1 MNFLDMIRSGLPF
14 RRPGWVDDESELRW
28 CVFATDY
35 EFNECHI
42 LWEDGSTFGNITDE
56 MLNATDFEI
65 DEIEKNLN
73 EDYLLKGW
81 IDSLKFITFIS
92 DMESEFNII
101 F

>member
-1 MNFLDMIRSGLPF
+1 MDIKK
-14 RRPGWVDDESELRW
+14 W
-28 CVFATDY
+28 
-35 EFNECHI
+35 I
-42 LWEDGSTFGNITDE
+42 LTWFVRN
-56 MLNATDFEI
+56 TDFEI

-101 F
+101 FSNDEFQNNSFSTINGIVKIIEEKMNG